1 MQCAQ
6 SLSLL
11 SEYRDGG
18 LDPTLRAEVHLHISG
33 CEPCRAVL
41 ADLVVTVTA
50 AGELRGPA
58 VHPAPDENAV
68 WLRMRIVQGGG

>member
-11 SEYRDGG
+11 SEYHDGG
-18 LDPTLRAEVHLHISG
+18 LNPTLRAEVHLHISG
-33 CEPCRAVL
+33 CEPCYAVM
-41 ADLVVTVTA
+41 ADLVVIVTA
-50 AGELRGPA
+50 AGELRGTAP
-58 VHPAPDENAV
+58 HSAPDENAV